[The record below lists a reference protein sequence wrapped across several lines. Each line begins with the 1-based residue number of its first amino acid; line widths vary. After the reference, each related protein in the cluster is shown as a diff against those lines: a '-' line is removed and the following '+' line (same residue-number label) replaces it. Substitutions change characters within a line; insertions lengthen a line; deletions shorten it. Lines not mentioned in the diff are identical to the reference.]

1 MSATPK
7 GARRRTAAPPSRP
20 TRRGAGALTRVTSGR
35 LSVLRGGRGT
45 PMVLLHGIPGSAH
58 TWESVAESLT
68 GSHDV
73 IAPDL
78 LGFGESAWPGDDY
91 YMETQ
96 ARALRETLTLLGV
109 SECYLAAHDFGGPV
123 ALTMLR
129 LFPELRVRGLLLAAT
144 NVFTDTYVPPP
155 LRLARV
161 PILGTAF
168 FHFMA
173 GNRPAFRMMHLQAC
187 VARQTLTWERFARHL
202 TDGGIDL
209 TRRIF
214 QKSLADL
221 KGNYQAIQDM
231 LPHISVPTVVVW
243 GDKDPFFAV
252 SVGERTARA
261 IPGARL
267 VVYEETGHFVPE
279 EQPERLAAEI
289 ARSFV

>member
-1 MSATPK
+1 MAARSRASRFSAIW
-7 GARRRTAAPPSRP
+7 RRYAYRVADRP
-20 TRRGAGALTRVTSGR
+20 DLVDPLRRGHVLAWPRPLDLDAMERAGAG
-35 LSVLRGGRGT
+35 
-45 PMVLLHGIPGSAH
+45 
-58 TWESVAESLT
+58 
-68 GSHDV
+68 
-73 IAPDL
+73 L
-78 LGFGESAWPGDDY
+78 LGEHDFAAYCKRRDGA
-91 YMETQ
+91 TTI
-96 ARALRETLTLLGV
+96 RAL
-109 SECYLAAHDFGGPV
+109 
-123 ALTMLR
+123 
-129 LFPELRVRGLLLAAT
+129 
-144 NVFTDTYVPPP
+144 
-155 LRLARV
+155 
-161 PILGTAF
+161 
-168 FHFMA
+168 
-173 GNRPAFRMMHLQAC
+173 
-187 VARQTLTWERFARHL
+187 QTLTWERFARHL

-231 LPHISVPTVVVW
+231 LPHLSIPTVVVW